1 MTNTRAKS
9 RFDPSFWIL
18 TFPSESLIKDAEHES
33 FTSLNKI
40 QTGRCLNRSDTM
52 RLTNIPEI
60 AQLSTSEKILLVEDL
75 WDSIAGDESSL
86 AVPQSHMDELDRR
99 LDAYE
104 SDPDNLLSLEE
115 LQTRIEKRK

>member
-1 MTNTRAKS
+1 
-9 RFDPSFWIL
+9 
-18 TFPSESLIKDAEHES
+18 
-33 FTSLNKI
+33 
-40 QTGRCLNRSDTM
+40 M